1 MTDRTRTAAVV
12 LAAGA
17 GSRFGGGKLLASIG
31 GRPLLDHVVEA
42 VRSAGLGALVVVLGP
57 DAGPLDAIALAKGA
71 TIARNP
77 EPGLGLSSSVRVGL
91 AAIDG
96 LAQGPDG
103 GFGAALILLGDQP
116 RTSVASIAAL
126 LAAPVPAGRSIVV
139 PRYRGWGGPNPAL
152 LLRPAWALAGGLT
165 GDHGFGPLI
174 ADRDELVVEVD
185 LAGDNPDVDTPA
197 DLAALA
203 ERAWAA
209 KVLANRDQVE
219 RIREVPDG
227 PDFYAPV
234 RSIFRA
240 DPTRTDDPA
249 LDLLLA
255 RVEPADRWLDVGAGA
270 GRFALPL
277 ARALAPSGGEVVAL
291 DASPSML
298 ETLGEIAAEY
308 RIGNV
313 RTMEARWPPDRA
325 AASGFDADVVLI
337 AHVGYDVPEIG
348 PFVDAL
354 EAAARRSCLAVMMD
368 QVPASATDPFWP
380 LVHDQVRDP
389 LPALPD
395 FLDLLVAR
403 GTAPSVTRV
412 STPGRTFESRAALA
426 GFVRR
431 QLWID
436 PAGPSEARFQAA
448 LDELIVTD
456 DAGWLIAGR
465 GPNEIGLVEWHP

>member
-31 GRPLLDHVVEA
+31 GRPLLEHVLEA
-42 VRSAGLGALVVVLGP
+42 VRAAGLGAVLVVLGP
-57 DAGPLDAIALAKGA
+57 DAGPLEAIAVARGA

-77 EPGLGLSSSVRVGL
+77 DPGRGLSSSVRAGL
-91 AAIDG
+91 AALDG
-96 LAQGPDG
+96 IAAGPGADVE
-103 GFGAALILLGDQP
+103 AALILLADQP
-116 RTSVASIAAL
+116 RTSVATIDAL

-139 PRYRGWGGPNPAL
+139 PRYRGGGGPNPAL

-165 GDHGFGPLI
+165 GDRGFGPLI
-174 ADRDELVVEVD
+174 SDHPGLVVEVD

-203 ERAWAA
+203 ERGWAA
-209 KVLANRDQVE
+209 KVLANRAQVE

-240 DPTRTDDPA
+240 DPTRTDDPVLA
-249 LDLLLA
+249 LLLGKV
-255 RVEPADRWLDVGAGA
+255 RPADRWLDVGAGA

-298 ETLGEIAAEY
+298 ETLAEIAAEH
-308 RIGNV
+308 RIGNI
-313 RTMEARWPPDRA
+313 RTVEARWPPDRA

-337 AHVGYDVPEIG
+337 AHVGYDVAEIG

-354 EAAARRSCLAVMMD
+354 EAAARRSCLAVLMD
-368 QVPASATDPFWP
+368 QVPASAADPFWP
-380 LVHDQVRDP
+380 LVHGQAREP

-395 FLDLLVAR
+395 FLDLLAAR
-403 GTAPSVTRV
+403 GTASTVTRV
-412 STPGRTFESRAALA
+412 PTPGRRFESRAVLA

-436 PAGPSEARFQAA
+436 PAGPSEVRFQAA
-448 LDELIVTD
+448 LDELAVTD

-465 GPNEIGLVEWHP
+465 GLNEIGLVEWHR